1 MTGDKKIIYL
11 DNSATTKTHDAVNE
25 KMLDVL
31 HGSWANPSSMHSLGI
46 TAEKELDTAKSALAK
61 TLSCN
66 SSEIYITSGAT
77 ESSNIAINGYLEA
90 VKRRGKHIICSAV
103 EHPAVYET
111 VKHAEKIGY
120 EVDYISVDANGV
132 IDLEEFEAKLR
143 ADTVL
148 TCVMY
153 VNNEVGS
160 IMPIEKLKPIM
171 KKKSPHAALFVD
183 AVQAFGKL
191 NIKPSRLGID
201 MLSASAH
208 KIHGPKGVGLLYL
221 KKDIRV
227 EPTVFGGHQQSNL
240 RSGTENVFGAAGFA
254 VAATLAY
261 ESIDKNLAH
270 ASALKAKLV
279 DGISK
284 IDDVVINSCDDT
296 LPYILNVSFVGA
308 RAEVLLHA
316 LEAYGIYV
324 SAGSACSSNAP
335 SPSRTLTAMGKSKA
349 EIEGALRFSFSAD
362 NTEDE
367 IDFVIDVLAKEVENT
382 RKYTRR

>member
-1 MTGDKKIIYL
+1 MTDAKRIIYL
-11 DNSATTKTHDAVNE
+11 DNSATTKTCEAVNE

-31 HGSWANPSSMHSLGI
+31 RNSWANPSSMHSLGI
-46 TAEKELDTAKSALAK
+46 TAEKELNASKAALAK
-61 TLSCN
+61 ILSCN

-90 VKRRGKHIICSAV
+90 SKRRGRHIICSTV

-111 VKHAEKIGY
+111 IRHAEKIGY
-120 EVDYISVDANGV
+120 EVDYIAVDANGV

-143 ADTVL
+143 PDTVL
-148 TCVMY
+148 ACVMY

-191 NIKPSRLGID
+191 SIKPSRLGID
-201 MLSASAH
+201 MLTASAH

-221 KKDIRV
+221 SKGLRI

-254 VAATLAY
+254 TAAVLAY
-261 ESIDKNLAH
+261 EAIGKSLAH
-270 ASALKAKLV
+270 VSALRTKLA

-284 IDDVVINSCDDT
+284 IDDTVINSCDT
-296 LPYILNVSFVGA
+296 ALPYILNVSFVGA

-316 LEAYGIYV
+316 LEAHGIYA

-335 SPSRTLTAMGKSKA
+335 SPSRTLTAMNKSRA

-367 IDFVIDVLAKEVENT
+367 IDFVIEVLAKEVENT